1 MGWHVSYVA
10 CRAPSTMALSGKL
23 EQLCTD
29 RRHKGALGLYLQS
42 ATSSHARPSGEE
54 MEHRHIEYAVR
65 MAPGRDQW
73 VWTVHTP
80 NPRKGI
86 VSGNRLLAISRAEK
100 VIDAWYQRKGHLQ
113 TSVPKVNYA

>member
-1 MGWHVSYVA
+1 MGA
-10 CRAPSTMALSGKL
+10 RIGTCK
-23 EQLCTD
+23 
-29 RRHKGALGLYLQS
+29 
-42 ATSSHARPSGEE
+42 ARPVLTYSLEGKE

>member
-1 MGWHVSYVA
+1 
-10 CRAPSTMALSGKL
+10 
-23 EQLCTD
+23 
-29 RRHKGALGLYLQS
+29 
-42 ATSSHARPSGEE
+42 

-86 VSGNRLLAISRAEK
+86 VSGDRRLAISRAEK

-113 TSVPKVNYA
+113 ASVPKVNYA

>member
-1 MGWHVSYVA
+1 VLA
-10 CRAPSTMALSGKL
+10 ITL

-29 RRHKGALGLYLQS
+29 RRHRGALDLICK
-42 ATSSHARPSGEE
+42 ARPVPTNSLEGKA

-86 VSGNRLLAISRAEK
+86 ISGNRLLAISRAEK
-100 VIDAWYQRKGHLQ
+100 VIDAWYQRKGYLQ
-113 TSVPKVNYA
+113 TSVPKVN

>member
-1 MGWHVSYVA
+1 
-10 CRAPSTMALSGKL
+10 MALSGKL

-29 RRHKGALGLYLQS
+29 RRHKGIAKRDG
-42 ATSSHARPSGEE
+42 SHGQPSGEE

-86 VSGNRLLAISRAEK
+86 VSGDRRLAISRAEK

>member
-1 MGWHVSYVA
+1 MV
-10 CRAPSTMALSGKL
+10 LSGKL

-29 RRHKGALGLYLQS
+29 RRHKGALCLYLQS
-42 ATSSHARPSGEE
+42 ATGSHEQPSGEE

-86 VSGNRLLAISRAEK
+86 VSGDRLLAISRAEK

>member
-1 MGWHVSYVA
+1 
-10 CRAPSTMALSGKL
+10 MARSGKL

-29 RRHKGALGLYLQS
+29 QRHQGALDLCLQS
-42 ATSSHARPSGEE
+42 ASSSHEALGKE

-65 MAPGRDQW
+65 MAPGRDQDQW

-80 NPRKGI
+80 TPRKGI
-86 VSGNRLLAISRAEK
+86 VSGGRLLAISRAEK
-100 VIDAWYQRKGHLQ
+100 VIDAWYQRKGHLR

>member
-1 MGWHVSYVA
+1 
-10 CRAPSTMALSGKL
+10 
-23 EQLCTD
+23 
-29 RRHKGALGLYLQS
+29 
-42 ATSSHARPSGEE
+42 

-113 TSVPKVNYA
+113 TSVPKVIYA

>member
-1 MGWHVSYVA
+1 
-10 CRAPSTMALSGKL
+10 
-23 EQLCTD
+23 
-29 RRHKGALGLYLQS
+29 
-42 ATSSHARPSGEE
+42 

-80 NPRKGI
+80 TPRQGI
-86 VSGNRLLAISRAEK
+86 VSGDRLFAISRAEK
-100 VIDAWYQRKGHLQ
+100 AIDAWYQRKTVHQ